1 MCLKTQ
7 VCLCRFVCG
16 RASGVR
22 AGNRDQQEI
31 LISCSFHHFQKP
43 LKQGAA
49 QPCRAICSSETA
61 LYLCHFNFF
70 LLLLTWRTNS
80 FSVPHCQSV
89 PAAQLLTPVVPDA
102 QFNQW
107 HEIILFSPKPERTAQ
122 CMWSAPKTVL
132 CWIFVHLPPSLA
144 TSIIKSSLNMLRVHT
159 HICSPCY
166 RRITHYRFQDSVCLR
181 QEMSNMLGSSC
192 AQAVSP
198 RITPW
203 PLPKCCPSSH
213 HTFGC
218 VKGARA
224 LSQAEHCSTACG
236 KCRLREVAS
245 SSAARNCWGCA
256 NLRGATCVYRA

>member
-7 VCLCRFVCG
+7 VRLCRFVCG
-16 RASGVR
+16 RASGMR

-31 LISCSFHHFQKP
+31 LISCSFHHFQKL

-49 QPCRAICSSETA
+49 QPCSTICSSETA

-80 FSVPHCQSV
+80 FSVPCCQSV

-122 CMWSAPKTVL
+122 CMWSAPKTVVR
-132 CWIFVHLPPSLA
+132 WIFVHLPPSLA

-159 HICSPCY
+159 HTYVHPVKEESLITDSRTQY
-166 RRITHYRFQDSVCLR
+166 VSGRR
-181 QEMSNMLGSSC
+181 
-192 AQAVSP
+192 
-198 RITPW
+198 W
-203 PLPKCCPSSH
+203 
-213 HTFGC
+213 
-218 VKGARA
+218 
-224 LSQAEHCSTACG
+224 
-236 KCRLREVAS
+236 
-245 SSAARNCWGCA
+245 
-256 NLRGATCVYRA
+256 ATCWAAAALRLSALASRLDLCQNAAPAVTTHLAV